1 MRINSQYGVTFGAL
15 HSWRDM
21 ELAFEK
27 RQEIGS
33 PEPELLRYEVPG
45 RNGILDCSEALTGRV
60 TYKQRTLQFD
70 FVMRETARHWPNRYS
85 KIMNALHG
93 QRMRIICDDDPYF
106 YYEGRVNVDPV
117 KSSKY
122 LGKITITADV
132 DPYKYERFSS
142 VEPWLWDPFN
152 FEFGVIRE
160 YGRLK
165 ADGSLDTDN
174 SIAVNGT
181 GTQGTTLTV
190 IGSPLPVVPTFYAIS
205 SDGNGITVT
214 YNGTDYQ
221 LFLVDSTHTVA
232 GHNVIEG
239 VQSSPILISSGNV
252 EFDYLTGG
260 MRYAAI
266 ELLDGEHTMMFSGVG
281 KVAVEYRGGRL

>member
-1 MRINSQYGVTFGAL
+1 MIQREYGVTFGGL

-21 ELAFEK
+21 GLAFKE

-33 PEPELLRYEVPG
+33 PDPELFLYEVPG
-45 RNGILDCSEALTGRV
+45 RNGPLDCSEALTGRV

-70 FVMRETARHWPNRYS
+70 FVMRELARYWPNRYS

-106 YYEGRVNVDPV
+106 YYEGRVKVDPV

-122 LGKITITADV
+122 LGKITITAEV

-165 ADGSLDTDN
+165 ADGSLDADN

-181 GTQGTTLTV
+181 GAQGTTLTV
-190 IGSPLPVVPTFYAIS
+190 IGSPMPVVPTFYAKS
-205 SDGNGITVT
+205 SDGNGITATV
-214 YNGTDYQ
+214 NGTDYP
-221 LFLVDSTHTVA
+221 LFFEDA
-232 GHNVIEG
+232 EHNVIEG
-239 VQSSPILISSGNV
+239 PQNEPVTVSGDV
-252 EFDYLTGG
+252 EFDWRTGG
-260 MRYAAI
+260 IRYPAI
-266 ELLDGEHTMMFSGVG
+266 ELLDGEYPIVFSGVG
-281 KVAVEYRGGRL
+281 HVAVEYRGGRL